1 MERLA
6 LEAQQ
11 KESESQDSE
20 QTKTPVKSAK
30 KSVKNMSAEKEEKKS
45 SSKKKQKLYCV
56 CRTPYD
62 KSKWVRS
69 VFRLICNSDK
79 LLFIFRFYIGCDLCN
94 NWFHGECV
102 GISEEKSKEMTD
114 FICDDCEKAKSNQ
127 ELFCLCRTPYDQAQ

>member
-62 KSKWVRS
+62 KSK
-69 VFRLICNSDK
+69 
-79 LLFIFRFYIGCDLCN
+79 
-94 NWFHGECV
+94 
-102 GISEEKSKEMTD
+102 
-114 FICDDCEKAKSNQ
+114 
-127 ELFCLCRTPYDQAQ
+127 